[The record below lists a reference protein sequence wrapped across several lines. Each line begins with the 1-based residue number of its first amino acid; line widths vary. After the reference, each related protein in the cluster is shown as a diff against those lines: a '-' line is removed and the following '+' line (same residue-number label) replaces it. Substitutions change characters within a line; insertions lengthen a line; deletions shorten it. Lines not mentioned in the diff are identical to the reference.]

1 MKRSG
6 IKRGTKGL
14 ERRTRLR
21 PVSQKRR
28 AELAKWAAVKAD
40 TLMRD
45 AGICQA
51 AHLVP
56 QVACWGPLDPHHI
69 AKRSTTPQ
77 ARLDPDNIVWLCR
90 RHHDMVDLDQLAAQR
105 LGLHRPSWEYKATG

>member
-6 IKRGTKGL
+6 IKRGTKPL

-21 PVSQKRR
+21 PIGRR
-28 AELAKWAAVKAD
+28 RRRELAAWAVVKAD
-40 TLMRD
+40 TLTRD

-56 QVACWGPLDPHHI
+56 QVACYGPLDPHHI
-69 AKRSTTPQ
+69 AKRSTTPE
-77 ARLDPDNIVWLCR
+77 ARVDPENVVWVCR
-90 RHHDMVDLDQLAAQR
+90 RHHYWIDVNQLEAHG